1 MLEIGEEVSI
11 VLQAFLSGNIVYLS
25 YSAIRILRRMIRH
38 SLFFVSLED
47 FLFWIGTGLYLFLE
61 MFNTSD
67 GSIRWYFVLGV
78 VVGVAISSLFLRKLE
93 KVTKKIYTS
102 KSEKNFENVAKKSK
116 KRYDNRY

>member
-78 VVGVAISSLFLRKLE
+78 VVGSLFAALL
-93 KVTKKIYTS
+93 
-102 KSEKNFENVAKKSK
+102 EKNFTKIKKKFTK
-116 KRYDNRY
+116 K

>member
-25 YSAIRILRRMIRH
+25 YSAIRILRRLIRH

-78 VVGVAISSLFLRKLE
+78 VVGSLFAALLE
-93 KVTKKIYTS
+93 KTS
-102 KSEKNFENVAKKSK
+102 QKSRKNLQKN
-116 KRYDNRY
+116 D

>member
-78 VVGVAISSLFLRKLE
+78 VVGSLFAALL
-93 KVTKKIYTS
+93 
-102 KSEKNFENVAKKSK
+102 EKNFTKIKKKFAKK
-116 KRYDNRY
+116 

>member
-25 YSAIRILRRMIRH
+25 YSAIRILRRMISH

-78 VVGVAISSLFLRKLE
+78 VVGSLFAALL
-93 KVTKKIYTS
+93 
-102 KSEKNFENVAKKSK
+102 EKNFTKIKKKFAKK
-116 KRYDNRY
+116 

>member
-11 VLQAFLSGNIVYLS
+11 VLRAFLSGNIVYLS

-47 FLFWIGTGLYLFLE
+47 FLFWIGTGLYLFLK

-78 VVGVAISSLFLRKLE
+78 VVGSLFTALL
-93 KVTKKIYTS
+93 
-102 KSEKNFENVAKKSK
+102 EKNFTKIKKKFAKK
-116 KRYDNRY
+116 